1 MQFTSDIEW
10 YVMRATYQRE
20 LIAQGVLDS
29 MGIENFVPTVLMEK
43 KQKKGLQEVSMMH
56 NYIFIR
62 TSIQELQ
69 EIKTTKLPYLRYL
82 MDNGTN
88 GEPEAQFVPADQME
102 NFMAVCRS
110 EGAKLLNPDINLRSG
125 DRVRILE
132 GHLAGVEGIY
142 LKVSAKNEKRVV
154 VKIDGIAAVA
164 TAAIP
169 ASQVKKI

>member
-20 LIAQGVLDS
+20 LIAQRVLDS
-29 MGIENFVPTVLMEK
+29 MGVESFVPTILMEK
-43 KQKKGLQEVSMMH
+43 KQKMGPQEVSMLH

-62 TSIQELQ
+62 TSTIELQ
-69 EIKTTKLPYLRYL
+69 EIKTTRLPYLRYL
-82 MDNGTN
+82 MANGTN

-110 EGAKLLNPDINLRSG
+110 EGAKLLNPDIDLRSG
-125 DRVRILE
+125 DRVKIIG
-132 GHLAGVEGIY
+132 GHLAGVEGTY
-142 LKVSAKNEKRVV
+142 MKVSAKNEKRVV

-164 TAAIP
+164 TAAIQ
-169 ASQVKKI
+169 ASLVQKI